1 MFEFVSVKVH
11 NQVREELAAERA
23 ANVERAHALDFA
35 YAQVEFLTL
44 RVNQLEKE
52 RAILFKEVTQLP
64 IPVPEIVYGNPVKT
78 SADRILDKQLAQ
90 ADKIWKGV
98 DDGSITQ

>member
-1 MFEFVSVKVH
+1 MFAVVSVTVH

-23 ANVERAHALDFA
+23 VNAERAHALAFA
-35 YAQVEFLTL
+35 TAQNEFLML

-52 RAILFKEVTQLP
+52 RAILFKEVTSLP

-78 SADRILDKQLAQ
+78 STDRILAKQDQLWQ
-90 ADKIWKGV
+90 GV
-98 DDGSITQ
+98 DDGSVTQ